1 MITCN
6 LMGGLGNQIFQI
18 FTTIA
23 YAIKS
28 KNKFEFLNLE
38 KLGEGSTT
46 IRPTYWNTFFSN
58 LKPFLIKELPQPIHV
73 IKEKEFPY
81 NELPVNEMIKKN
93 VLIYGYF
100 QSYKYFD
107 KYYELICR
115 MLGLEKKKSEL
126 LTKIGFSK
134 YLLKNSCSMH
144 FRIGDYK
151 KIQDF
156 HPLLKYDFY
165 EKSLQYIC
173 DKNPNEKYT
182 IYYFCEED
190 DIEDVLEIVG
200 PLTKAFPDYTFERG
214 NKEIDDWEQLLLM
227 SCCHHN
233 IIANSSFSWWAAY
246 LNTWEDKIV
255 CYPSVWFGPSAN
267 IDTRDLCPLPPFPP
281 LRKVEPKP
289 PLEKVEPNWMKIHI

>member
-28 KNKFEFLNLE
+28 KNKFVFLNLDR
-38 KLGEGSTT
+38 LGGGSTT

-58 LKPFLIKELPQPIHV
+58 LKLFLIETLPQSIH
-73 IKEKEFPY
+73 IITENGFTY
-81 NELPVNEMIKKN
+81 NELYINEMVNKD

-107 KYYELICR
+107 QHHELIYR
-115 MLGLEKKKSEL
+115 ILGIEEKIKILLTNLGL
-126 LTKIGFSK
+126 TKEI
-134 YLLKNSCSMH
+134 LENSCSMH

-151 KIQDF
+151 NIQ
-156 HPLLKYDFY
+156 HIYPLATYNYY
-165 EKSLQYIC
+165 EKALIYIQT
-173 DKNPNEKYT
+173 KKPKHKFT
-182 IYYFCEED
+182 IYYFCQEL
-190 DIEDVLEIVG
+190 DIEDVLQIIQ
-200 PLTKAFPDYTFERG
+200 PLSNKFSDYKFERVD
-214 NKEIDDWEQLLLM
+214 NSLEDWQQMLLM

-246 LNTWEDKIV
+246 LNTWEDKII
-255 CYPSVWFGPSAN
+255 CYPSLWFGSHAN
-267 IDTRDLCPLPPFPP
+267 IDTRDLCPSTFI
-281 LRKVEPKP
+281 
-289 PLEKVEPNWMKIHI
+289 KIY